1 MRAAKKRR
9 ESPSRLGG
17 SFETL
22 LARFSAATREL
33 KPSIGPSA
41 FVKRFTSSAARIL
54 ETKSAALVLVRGTD
68 WELASADGE
77 AAEISHD
84 QQAQLAHA
92 LSEMN
97 WSSAEV
103 VSFES
108 ATSILG
114 GALAEALGGDDLAL
128 ARLTGSEGDLMGVLC
143 LIGRARAFNAA
154 DQHLLEVLAGHA
166 SVALENARLFSWVER
181 SKKQWIEDFDAISDF
196 IVVHDASDRILRVNR
211 SLADHL
217 QMRPSE
223 LIGRHMDILRALA
236 VEKSGQICPFCR
248 DSLAGSEE
256 FVHSAEERTYL
267 VSTSRLRSLPE
278 DDLRTVHVLKDITDR
293 REAERRYRELFDNIQ
308 EGVFFCTPEGQFI
321 EVNDALVRMLG
332 YQNRDELVSAN
343 LFEQLCMRPNLRQRC
358 VQAAKEGGILRNHE
372 EVLLRR
378 DGAWIHTLQNI
389 LVVRD
394 TQGRVVQYRGLML
407 DITEQKSFQ
416 AQLQRERDFNK
427 NILNNT
433 RSMIL
438 VLDTAA
444 LISYANRR
452 CFETGHR
459 ESELVGHP
467 LAEFIVPTRRKALA
481 EALYG
486 ALRGMPIENIELPFI
501 RGDGTTGQFSI
512 SLSPMRDE
520 QGNINSIVVVMTDV
534 TDAAVLQAKLMH
546 TEKMAAVGQLV
557 SGVAHEVNNPLAAIL
572 GFTDLLLENSDVP
585 ESAKEELRVILQEA
599 QRTKVII
606 QSLLSFARQ
615 KPEEREP
622 LQINSVL
629 RQTLKLRAYDFSNHG
644 VEVSERLD
652 EDLPPIVGD
661 VHQIQQVFLNIVN
674 NAYDAVQETERAGRI
689 EIQSSH
695 ANGQVEIRFR
705 DNGPGIENVDRIFE
719 PFFTTKEVGKGTGL
733 GLSICYGIVRAH
745 LGDIFCENNAG
756 GEGSTFIVRFPVAAE
771 TAVAAAAGTASE
783 RDR

>member
-1 MRAAKKRR
+1 
-9 ESPSRLGG
+9 
-17 SFETL
+17 
-22 LARFSAATREL
+22 
-33 KPSIGPSA
+33 
-41 FVKRFTSSAARIL
+41 
-54 ETKSAALVLVRGTD
+54 
-68 WELASADGE
+68 LASAEGD
-77 AAEISHD
+77 ASRISHD
-84 QQAQLAHA
+84 KQVQLAKE
-92 LSEMN
+92 LSHMKWN
-97 WSSAEV
+97 SVGAVRFDSAIDI
-103 VSFES
+103 F
-108 ATSILG
+108 G
-114 GALAEALGGDDLAL
+114 GELAEELGGDDLAL

-143 LIGRARAFNAA
+143 LVGRDRAFEAPDRN
-154 DQHLLEVLAGHA
+154 LLEALAGHA
-166 SVALENARLFSWVER
+166 SVALENARLFSWIER
-181 SKKQWIEDFDAISDF
+181 SKKQWIEDFDAITDF
-196 IVVHDASDRILRVNR
+196 IVVHDASNRILRVNR

-217 QMRPSE
+217 QLRPSE
-223 LIGRHMDILRALA
+223 LIGRHMEILRALA
-236 VEKSGQICPFCR
+236 VEKSKHVCPFCR
-248 DSLAGSEE
+248 DSRAGTEE
-256 FVHSAEERTYL
+256 YVQQAQERTYL

-308 EGVFFCTPEGQFI
+308 EGVFFCTPSGQFI

-332 YQNRDELVSAN
+332 YQNRGELLNAN
-343 LFEQLCMRPNLRQRC
+343 LFEQLCLRPDLRRRC
-358 VQAAKEGGILRNHE
+358 VRAAEEGGMLRNHE

-389 LVVRD
+389 LIVRD
-394 TQGRVVQYRGLML
+394 TAGRVIQYRGLML

-438 VLDTAA
+438 VLDTAG

-459 ESELVGHP
+459 EIELVGHP
-467 LAEFIVPTRRKALA
+467 LSEFIVPSRRKSLA
-481 EALYG
+481 EVLRG
-486 ALRGMPIENIELPFI
+486 ALRGVPIENIELPFI

-572 GFTDLLLENSDVP
+572 GFTDLLLENAEVP
-585 ESAKEELRVILQEA
+585 ESAKDELRVILQEA

-615 KPEEREP
+615 KPEQREA
-622 LQINSVL
+622 LQINAVL

-644 VEVSERLD
+644 VEV
-652 EDLPPIVGD
+652 
-661 VHQIQQVFLNIVN
+661 HQLQQVFLNIVN
-674 NAYDAVQETERAGRI
+674 NAYDAVQETGRPGRI
-689 EIQSSH
+689 EIKTSH

-705 DNGPGIENVDRIFE
+705 DTGPGIEDVDRIFE

-745 LGDIFCENNAG
+745 LGDIFCENNSG
-756 GEGSTFIVRFPVAAE
+756 GEGSTFIVRLPVAAE
-771 TAVAAAAGTASE
+771 TAIAAAAASE
-783 RDR
+783 RAQ